1 MKITDENEEWM
12 EEEEEEL
19 GEEEEGE
26 KHQPLAARVTK
37 ILIFYLVIGFLGW
50 NFFNFIFSS
59 NFCNIEEVVVK
70 GNDYL
75 SEDEI
80 FFKSQIKLG
89 ENIFKLDLKKSIN
102 SLEQEP
108 WIKEVEI
115 KRVIPNKIIISL
127 NEREAA
133 AIVYIGEEYFTSSKE
148 GIILSKIVRSEDGFD
163 LPLVLGLEID
173 EIKIGEIIDKPEF
186 RAALESINSA
196 EVILPKKF
204 CQVEILS
211 PDDFMICNKDDT
223 LKVRVNRP
231 EGIINKENFLR
242 EALEK
247 IEREKLLVE
256 YIDIRFKDSLIIKLK
271 K

>member
-12 EEEEEEL
+12 EEEEELE
-19 GEEEEGE
+19 EEEEGE
-26 KHQPLAARVTK
+26 KHQPLSARVTK
-37 ILIFYLVIGFLGW
+37 ILVFYLVIGFLGW

-59 NFCNIEEVVVK
+59 NFCNIKEVIIK
-70 GNDYL
+70 GNDCL

-80 FFKSQIKLG
+80 FFNSGIKLG

-102 SLEQEP
+102 SLKQKP
-108 WIKEVEI
+108 RIKEVEI

-127 NEREAA
+127 TEREAA
-133 AIVYIGEEYFTSSKE
+133 AIVHIGEEYFFSTKE
-148 GIILSKIVRSEDGFD
+148 GMVLSKIDRPEEGFA
-163 LPLVLGLEID
+163 LPLLSGLEIN

-186 RAALESINSA
+186 RTALESINSA

-204 CQVEILS
+204 CRVEILS

-223 LKVRVNRP
+223 LKVRVNRS
-231 EGIINKENFLR
+231 EVIINKENLLR

-256 YIDIRFKDSLIIKLK
+256 YIDIRFKDSLVIKLK